1 MIGESASAG
10 AALAA
15 MDILADASIM
25 AIWSLECSISQE
37 QTEVTA
43 IKVGVSSWEK

>member
-1 MIGESASAG
+1 MIGESASAR

-25 AIWSLECSISQE
+25 TLGSPECSMSQE

-43 IKVGVSSWEK
+43 I